1 MSMTQAK
8 CIQSIKTMSG
18 VRRSNQNELD
28 SSLLKLYMLEKERKR
43 LRTDQYRMQL
53 KLEFITERLR
63 EIDKCFIDVAGTR
76 MIDPGS
82 VS

>member
-1 MSMTQAK
+1 MTHGK
-8 CIQSIKTMSG
+8 CIQNIRTMSG
-18 VRRSNQNELD
+18 ARRSNQNELD

-53 KLEFITERLR
+53 KLEFITERLK
-63 EIDKCFIDVAGTR
+63 EIDKCFIDVAGTT
-76 MIDPGS
+76 MIDPGR